1 MQLKLD
7 LHVHTWASRDGV
19 SSLEEVLRA
28 ASKRGL
34 DGIAVTDHDQPF
46 PMRLAEKFS
55 RETGLLVVPG
65 VEITTRQGHLIALGF
80 EEPVEPM
87 RDALVVGD
95 LIKSAGGVLVVPH
108 PFDKYSHGVGG
119 ELAVEL
125 KPHAIEVCNASTWR
139 RYNRRA
145 AELSRSKG
153 IPGIAGSDAHHWRG
167 VGRAYTLVEV
177 EEPSIEEV
185 LKAVRRGKVKAM
197 EGYLPISV
205 SVVTLAC
212 RVLQAWRGR
221 P

>member
-28 ASKRGL
+28 ASRKGL
-34 DGIAVTDHDQPF
+34 DGIAITDHDQPF
-46 PMRLAEKFS
+46 PMQLAEKLS
-55 RETGLLVVPG
+55 RETELLVVPG

-80 EEPVEPM
+80 EELVKPM
-87 RDALVVGD
+87 CDALAAGD

-108 PFDKYSHGVGG
+108 PFDKYSHGVGE

-125 KPHAIEVCNASTWR
+125 EPHAVEVCNASTWR

-145 AELSRSKG
+145 AELSRSRG

-167 VGRAYTLVEV
+167 VGRAYTVVEV

-185 LKAVRRGKVKAM
+185 LKAIRRGRVRAV

-205 SVVTLAC
+205 SILTLAC
-212 RVLQAWRGR
+212 RVLRAWGR
-221 P
+221 RP